1 MLGKS
6 TIVLQSAASA
16 CSAADP
22 DRNQDAND
30 RNDDA
35 GDAYQHFQE
44 IAERCDS
51 PLILLRIDGNQRES
65 PSNVRCEQADRNQ
78 ASPRGEIPI
87 AQAADVSGTVG
98 CDWGMG
104 DSVNELSGKAAASAD
119 PDEAWGALGLAPAG
133 ASGGVLFSLLAG
145 EEDLGSASVCAG
157 VSLWR
162 PLRPKEPTS
171 CLYVV
176 DMARRIGS
184 LNG

>member
-1 MLGKS
+1 MRFTTDSLENRR
-6 TIVLQSAASA
+6 QSKGIAFECAL
-16 CSAADP
+16 
-22 DRNQDAND
+22 R
-30 RNDDA
+30 A
-35 GDAYQHFQE
+35 GRPQSGLAQ
-44 IAERCDS
+44 
-51 PLILLRIDGNQRES
+51 
-65 PSNVRCEQADRNQ
+65 
-78 ASPRGEIPI
+78 GEIPI
-87 AQAADVSGTVG
+87 AQAADVSGTVE

-119 PDEAWGALGLAPAG
+119 PDQAWGAAGLAPAS

-162 PLRPKEPTS
+162 QLRPKEPTS
-171 CLYVV
+171 RLYVV